1 MVVDRELRL
10 LLQYA
15 HLPESDS
22 DTRDHSQQQH
32 QHQQPV
38 KRVAVHTIFDKLQ
51 TTWQQSLLP
60 LASDG
65 VNLAELLVLLAEA
78 AIHQRDF
85 ATAQRAVDWFLHDCT
100 TKNQVCNT
108 TSMSSNELIDVAAL

>member
-1 MVVDRELRL
+1 MAVDRELRL

-15 HLPESDS
+15 HLPESDG
-22 DTRDHSQQQH
+22 DTRHH
-32 QHQQPV
+32 NQHQQPV

-51 TTWQQSLLP
+51 TAWQQPLLP
-60 LASDG
+60 LESDG

-85 ATAQRAVDWFLHDCT
+85 VTAQRAVDWFLHDCT
-100 TKNQVCNT
+100 AKNQVCNT
-108 TSMSSNELIDVAAL
+108 TSMSTSELIDVAVL